1 MKPKSM
7 KEKLRGT
14 MMNIL
19 RIKMIDAGN
28 LLKELDDALDK
39 VVAKKEPESF
49 LRPSTLKIE
58 EYQKSIRQIQAQF
71 IDAPQFNETSAYPQF
86 LSCGLL
92 QVRGKNGANME
103 FLLPK
108 VYPFPPKSL
117 YIEHEKDGQF
127 LREMLMRLLSSV
139 PLVQLEVILIDAL
152 SLGGIFNLARRLL
165 NKDNDFIYQQR
176 ILTESKE
183 IEEALKHLY
192 EYLKVN
198 LQEKLAGF
206 RDFVHYNENEKD
218 PLPLKALFLSGVD
231 ALSQNALY
239 YLEKIM
245 RFGSKNGVLSF
256 VNLESEK
263 NNQSAED
270 LKRYAEFFK
279 DRTSFECLK
288 YLSVEV
294 INDQGIK
301 SQHMKDFADKIKAYY
316 KQKKEVKR
324 ELKDL
329 QRDKEFWTKSSQHEV
344 VVPVGWDINHKEVCF
359 EIGEVQNHTL
369 ICGRSGSGK
378 SNFLHVLIQNLAFYY
393 DPDEVQ
399 LFLLDYK
406 EGVEFN
412 AYTDPNILEHARLVS
427 VASSVGFGVSFLS
440 WLCDEIKKRSELFKQ
455 FNVKDLSDYRKH
467 EKMPRLIVVID
478 EFQVLFSDNSTKG
491 KEGVERSLNTL
502 LKKGRSYGVHLVL
515 ATQTMRGG
523 EIDSSIKAQ
532 IANRIA
538 LPMDADDSTK
548 ILDDDVACELVR
560 PEGIFNNNGGH
571 KKYHTKMSIPKAPDD
586 FKSFLTKI
594 HAEFNQRNLA
604 PIDRKIYNGETPL
617 KMPNTLKA
625 NEMRLYLGKKVD
637 YEQKDLIVEFEN
649 NELHLLVVSQDLNA
663 RIALMKLLFQNI
675 KSANKELVFYN
686 KEKRLIRSFDVQKE
700 YGITPIENAL
710 NALDATTNRPNSAL
724 VIDNLN
730 EAKELH
736 DKVGAEKLRS
746 FLEKATDN
754 EQYCVIF
761 AHDYKQIKTNYH
773 LDKLKELL
781 NHHFK
786 QCLAF
791 RCNGENLNALQSGL
805 PSPSEHNALFIE
817 LSKDSRTEFRPFSLQ
832 D

>member
-1 MKPKSM
+1 
-7 KEKLRGT
+7 
-14 MMNIL
+14 
-19 RIKMIDAGN
+19 MIDVNG

-39 VVAKKEPESF
+39 VVPKKEPESF
-49 LRPSTLKIE
+49 LKPTISLIE
-58 EYQKSIRQIQAQF
+58 DYQKSVRQIQVQF
-71 IDAPQFNETSAYPQF
+71 TDAPQFNEIGAYPQF

-92 QVRGKNGANME
+92 EIKGKNGTNME
-103 FLLPK
+103 FCLPK

-127 LREMLMRLLSSV
+127 LREMLMRLLSSA
-139 PLVQLEVILIDAL
+139 PLVQLEVILVDAL

-165 NKDNDFIYQQR
+165 DKNNDFIYQQR

-198 LQEKLAGF
+198 LQEKLAGYK
-206 RDFVHYNENEKD
+206 DFAHYNEEATD
-218 PLPLKALFLSGVD
+218 RLPLKALFLSGVD
-231 ALSQNALY
+231 ALSKDALY

-263 NNQSAED
+263 NNKSAED

-279 DRTSFECLK
+279 DTTSFEHFK
-288 YLSVEV
+288 YLNVEV

-301 SQHMKDFADKIKAYY
+301 SQHMQDFADKIKAYY
-316 KQKKEVKR
+316 EKKKAVKR

-329 QRDKEFWTKSSQHEV
+329 QKDEKFWTESSQFKV
-344 VVPVGWDINHKEVCF
+344 SVPVGWDINHKEMCF
-359 EIGEVQNHTL
+359 EIGGAQNHTL
-369 ICGRSGSGK
+369 ICDHSGSGK

-393 DPDEVQ
+393 APNEVQ

-412 AYTDPNILEHARLVS
+412 AYTEPTILEHARLVS
-427 VASSVGFGVSFLS
+427 VASSVGYGMSFLS
-440 WLCDEIKKRSELFKQ
+440 WLCGEMEKRSNLFKQ

-478 EFQVLFSDNSTKG
+478 EFQVLFSDSTT
-491 KEGVERSLNTL
+491 KEKDRVEAYLTTI
-502 LKKGRSYGVHLVL
+502 LKKGRSYGVHLIL

-538 LPMDADDSTK
+538 LPMDAEDSSSVLGDDA
-548 ILDDDVACELVR
+548 ACEIQK

-571 KKYHTKMSIPKAPDD
+571 RKYHTKMSIPKAPDD
-586 FKSFLTKI
+586 FKPFLTKI

-625 NEMRLYLGKKVD
+625 NEMRLHLGKTVD
-637 YEQKDLIVEFEN
+637 YEQKDLIVEFES
-649 NELHLLVVSQDLNA
+649 NESHLLVVSQDLNA
-663 RIALMKLLFQNI
+663 RIALMKLFAQNF
-675 KSANKELVFYN
+675 KTANKELLFYN
-686 KEKRLIRSFDVQKE
+686 AEKRLVRELDELKNTTSRPCK
-700 YGITPIENAL
+700 AL
-710 NALDATTNRPNSAL
+710 
-724 VIDNLN
+724 
-730 EAKELH
+730 
-736 DKVGAEKLRS
+736 
-746 FLEKATDN
+746 
-754 EQYCVIF
+754 
-761 AHDYKQIKTNYH
+761 
-773 LDKLKELL
+773 
-781 NHHFK
+781 
-786 QCLAF
+786 
-791 RCNGENLNALQSGL
+791 
-805 PSPSEHNALFIE
+805 
-817 LSKDSRTEFRPFSLQ
+817 
-832 D
+832 

>member
-1 MKPKSM
+1 
-7 KEKLRGT
+7 
-14 MMNIL
+14 
-19 RIKMIDAGN
+19 MIDVNG

-49 LRPSTLKIE
+49 LKPIVSPIE
-58 EYQKSIRQIQAQF
+58 DYQKSVRQIQAQF
-71 IDAPQFNETSAYPQF
+71 TDAPKFNEEGAYPQF

-92 QVRGKNGANME
+92 HVRGKNGANME

-127 LREMLMRLLSSV
+127 LREMLMHLLSSV
-139 PLVQLEVILIDAL
+139 PLVQLEIVLVDAL

-165 NKDNDFIYQQR
+165 DKDNDFIYQKR

-206 RDFVHYNENEKD
+206 RDFAHYNENATD
-218 PLPLKALFLSGVD
+218 RLPLKALFLSGVD

-279 DRTSFECLK
+279 DTTSFECLK
-288 YLSVEV
+288 YLSVEI

-301 SQHMKDFADKIKAYY
+301 SQHMQDFADKIKAYY

-344 VVPVGWDINHKEVCF
+344 SVPVGWDINHKEVCF
-359 EIGEVQNHTL
+359 EIGNAQNHTL
-369 ICGRSGSGK
+369 ICDHSGSGK

-393 DPDEVQ
+393 NPDEVQ

-412 AYTDPNILEHARLVS
+412 AYTDPILEHARLVS
-427 VASSVGFGVSFLS
+427 VASSVSYGITFLK
-440 WLCDEIKKRSELFKQ
+440 WLCDEMQKRAELFKQ

-467 EKMPRLIVVID
+467 EKMPRLIVVVD

-491 KEGVERSLNTL
+491 KGSVERSLNTL

-523 EIDSSIKAQ
+523 EIDSSFKAQ

-571 KKYHTKMSIPKAPDD
+571 QKYHTKMSIPKAPDD

-604 PIDRKIYNGETPL
+604 PIDRKIYNGEKPL
-617 KMPNTLKA
+617 EMPNTLKA
-625 NEMRLYLGKKVD
+625 NEMRLHLGKKVD
-637 YEQKDLIVEFEN
+637 YEQKDLIVEFESN
-649 NELHLLVVSQDLNA
+649 
-663 RIALMKLLFQNI
+663 
-675 KSANKELVFYN
+675 
-686 KEKRLIRSFDVQKE
+686 
-700 YGITPIENAL
+700 
-710 NALDATTNRPNSAL
+710 
-724 VIDNLN
+724 
-730 EAKELH
+730 
-736 DKVGAEKLRS
+736 
-746 FLEKATDN
+746 
-754 EQYCVIF
+754 
-761 AHDYKQIKTNYH
+761 
-773 LDKLKELL
+773 
-781 NHHFK
+781 
-786 QCLAF
+786 
-791 RCNGENLNALQSGL
+791 
-805 PSPSEHNALFIE
+805 
-817 LSKDSRTEFRPFSLQ
+817 
-832 D
+832 

>member
-1 MKPKSM
+1 
-7 KEKLRGT
+7 
-14 MMNIL
+14 
-19 RIKMIDAGN
+19 MIDAGN

-49 LRPSTLKIE
+49 LKPIVSQIE
-58 EYQKSIRQIQAQF
+58 EYQKSIRQIQVQF
-71 IDAPQFNETSAYPQF
+71 TDALKFNEEGAYPQF

-92 QVRGKNGANME
+92 EIKGKNGANME

-127 LREMLMRLLSSV
+127 LREMLMRLLSST

-165 NKDNDFIYQQR
+165 DKNNDFIYQKR

-206 RDFVHYNENEKD
+206 RDFAHYNEEKED
-218 PLPLKALFLSGVD
+218 RLPLKALFLSGVD

-263 NNQSAED
+263 NNQSVED
-270 LKRYAEFFK
+270 LKRYAEFFR
-279 DRTSFECLK
+279 DTTSFERLK
-288 YLSVEV
+288 YLNVEV

-301 SQHMKDFADKIKAYY
+301 SQHMQDFADKIKAYY
-316 KQKKEVKR
+316 EKKKVVKR

-329 QRDKEFWTKSSQHEV
+329 QKDEKFWIESSQYEV
-344 VVPVGWDINHKEVCF
+344 SVPVGWDINHKEVCF
-359 EIGEVQNHTL
+359 EIGNAQNHTL
-369 ICGRSGSGK
+369 ICDHSGSGK

-393 DPDEVQ
+393 APNEVQ

-412 AYTDPNILEHARLVS
+412 AYTNPSPLEHARLVS
-427 VASSVGFGVSFLS
+427 VASSVSYGITFLK
-440 WLCDEIKKRSELFKQ
+440 WLCDEMQKRADRFKQ

-478 EFQVLFSDNSTKG
+478 EFQVLFSDNSTKAV
-491 KEGVERSLNTL
+491 EGHLNTL
-502 LKKGRSYGVHLVL
+502 LKKGRSYGVYLVL

-523 EIDSSIKAQ
+523 EIDSSFKAQ

-538 LPMDADDSTK
+538 LPMDAEDSTK
-548 ILDDDVACELVR
+548 ILDDDAACELVR
-560 PEGIFNNNGGH
+560 PEGIFNNNGGNR
-571 KKYHTKMSIPKAPDD
+571 KYHTKMSIPKAPDD

-604 PIDRKIYNGETPL
+604 PIDRKIYNGETAL

-625 NEMRLYLGKKVD
+625 DEMRLHLGKTVD

-649 NELHLLVVSQDLNA
+649 NESHLLVVSQDLNA

-675 KSANKELVFYN
+675 KSANKELVFCN
-686 KEKRLIRSFDVQKE
+686 KEKRLIRSFDAQKE
-700 YGITPIENAL
+700 YGITPVENIL
-710 NALDATTNRPNSAL
+710 SVLDTAMNPNSAL

-746 FLEKATDN
+746 FLEKAIDN

-761 AHDYKQIKTNYH
+761 VHDYRQIKTNYH

-791 RCNGENLNALQSGL
+791 RCNEENLNALQSGL
-805 PSPSEHNALFIE
+805 PSPSELNTLLIE
-817 LSKDSRTEFRPFSLQ
+817 LSKDSVTEFRPFSL
-832 D
+832 

>member
-1 MKPKSM
+1 
-7 KEKLRGT
+7 
-14 MMNIL
+14 
-19 RIKMIDAGN
+19 MIDVNG

-49 LRPSTLKIE
+49 LKPIVSPIE
-58 EYQKSIRQIQAQF
+58 KYQKSVRQIQAQF
-71 IDAPQFNETSAYPQF
+71 TDAPQFNETTTYPQF

-92 QVRGKNGANME
+92 HVKGKNGANME

-127 LREMLMRLLSSV
+127 LREMLMHLLSSA

-165 NKDNDFIYQQR
+165 DKDNDFIYQQR

-198 LQEKLAGF
+198 LQEKLAGY
-206 RDFVHYNENEKD
+206 RDFAHYNENATD

-270 LKRYAEFFK
+270 LKKHAEFFR
-279 DRTSFECLK
+279 DTTSFERLK
-288 YLSVEV
+288 YLNVEV

-316 KQKKEVKR
+316 EKKKAVKR

-329 QRDKEFWTKSSQHEV
+329 QRDKEFWTESSQFKV
-344 VVPVGWDINHKEVCF
+344 SVPVGWDINHKEVCF
-359 EIGEVQNHTL
+359 EIGGAQNHTL
-369 ICGRSGSGK
+369 ICDHSGSGK

-393 DPDEVQ
+393 APDEVQ

-412 AYTDPNILEHARLVS
+412 AYTDPILEHARLVS
-427 VASSVGFGVSFLS
+427 VASSVSYGITFLK
-440 WLCDEIKKRSELFKQ
+440 WLCDEMQKRAELFKQ
-455 FNVKDLSDYRKH
+455 FKVKDLSDYRKH

-478 EFQVLFSDNSTKG
+478 EFQVLFSDNSSKG
-491 KEGVERSLNTL
+491 KESVERSLNTL

-515 ATQTMRGG
+515 ATQTMHGTDINR
-523 EIDSSIKAQ
+523 SLMAQ

-538 LPMDADDSTK
+538 LPMDAEDSNS
-548 ILDDDVACELVR
+548 ILDNDVACEIQK

-571 KKYHTKMSIPKAPDD
+571 QKYHTKMSIPKAPDD
-586 FKSFLTKI
+586 FKSFIKKI
-594 HAEFNQRNLA
+594 HRDFNQRNLA
-604 PIDRKIYNGETPL
+604 PVEHKIYNGEKPL
-617 KMPNTLKA
+617 EMPNTLKA
-625 NEMRLYLGKKVD
+625 NEMRLHLGKEAD
-637 YEQKDLIVEFEN
+637 YEQKDLIVEFES
-649 NELHLLVVSQDLNA
+649 NESHLLVVSQDLNA

-675 KSANKELVFYN
+675 KSANKELVFCN

-700 YGITPIENAL
+700 YGITPVENIL
-710 NALDATTNRPNSAL
+710 SVLDTAMNPNSVL
-724 VIDNLN
+724 IIDNLN

-736 DKVGAEKLRS
+736 DKVGAEKLKS

-761 AHDYKQIKTNYH
+761 VHDYKQIKTNYH
-773 LDKLKELL
+773 FDKLRELL
-781 NHHFK
+781 NNHFK

-791 RCNGENLNALQSGL
+791 KCNGENLNALKNNL
-805 PSPSEHNALFIE
+805 PPPSALNNLNALLIE

>member
-1 MKPKSM
+1 
-7 KEKLRGT
+7 
-14 MMNIL
+14 
-19 RIKMIDAGN
+19 MIEVN
-28 LLKELDDALDK
+28 TLLQNLDDALDK
-39 VVAKKEPESF
+39 VVHQKEPESF
-49 LRPSTLKIE
+49 LKPIVSEIE
-58 EYQKSIRQIQAQF
+58 EYQKSVRQIQAQF
-71 IDAPQFNETSAYPQF
+71 TDAPEFNETTTYPKF

-92 QVRGKNGANME
+92 QVRGKNGTNME

-127 LREMLMRLLSSV
+127 LREMLMRLLSSA
-139 PLVQLEVILIDAL
+139 PLVQLEVILVDAL

-206 RDFVHYNENEKD
+206 RDFAHYNENEKD

-263 NNQSAED
+263 NNKSAED

-301 SQHMKDFADKIKAYY
+301 SQHMQDFADKIKAYY
-316 KQKKEVKR
+316 EKKKAVKR

-329 QRDKEFWTKSSQHEV
+329 QKDEKFWTESSQYEV
-344 VVPVGWDINHKEVCF
+344 SVPVGWDINHKEVCF
-359 EIGEVQNHTL
+359 EIGSAQNHTL
-369 ICGRSGSGK
+369 ICDHSGSGK

-393 DPDEVQ
+393 APDEVQ

-412 AYTDPNILEHARLVS
+412 AYTDPILEHARLVS
-427 VASSVGFGVSFLS
+427 VASSVGFGMSFLS

-455 FNVKDLSDYRKH
+455 FKVKDLSDYRKH

-478 EFQVLFSDNSTKG
+478 EFQVLFSDKSTKAV
-491 KEGVERSLNTL
+491 EGHLNTL

-538 LPMDADDSTK
+538 LPMDADDSAK
-548 ILDDDVACELVR
+548 ILDDDAACELVR

-571 KKYHTKMSIPKAPDD
+571 QKYHTKMSIPKAPDD

-594 HAEFNQRNLA
+594 HAEFNQRNLT
-604 PIDRKIYNGETPL
+604 PIEHKIYNGETPL
-617 KMPNTLKA
+617 EMPNTLKA
-625 NEMRLYLGKKVD
+625 NEMRLHLGKTVD

-649 NELHLLVVSQDLNA
+649 NESHLLVVSQDLNA

-675 KSANKELVFYN
+675 KSANKELVFCN
-686 KEKRLIRSFDVQKE
+686 KEKRLIRSFDEPKE
-700 YGITPIENAL
+700 YGITPVENIL
-710 NALDATTNRPNSAL
+710 SVLDTAMNPNSVL

-736 DKVGAEKLRS
+736 DKVGAEKLKS
-746 FLEKATDN
+746 FLEKAIDN

-761 AHDYKQIKTNYH
+761 AHDFRQIKTNYH
-773 LDKLKELL
+773 FDKLKELL

-791 RCNGENLNALQSGL
+791 KCNGENLNALQSGL
-805 PSPSEHNALFIE
+805 PLPSELNALFIE
-817 LSKDSRTEFRPFSLQ
+817 LSKDSVTEFRPFSL
-832 D
+832 

>member
-1 MKPKSM
+1 
-7 KEKLRGT
+7 
-14 MMNIL
+14 
-19 RIKMIDAGN
+19 MIDAGN
-28 LLKELDDALDK
+28 LLKELDNALDK

-49 LRPSTLKIE
+49 LKPIVSRIE
-58 EYQKSIRQIQAQF
+58 DYQKSIRQIQAQF
-71 IDAPQFNETSAYPQF
+71 TDAPKFNEEGTYPQF

-92 QVRGKNGANME
+92 EIKGKNGANME

-127 LREMLMRLLSSV
+127 LREMLMRLLSSA
-139 PLVQLEVILIDAL
+139 PLVQLEVILVDAL

-165 NKDNDFIYQQR
+165 NKNNDFIYQQR
-176 ILTESKE
+176 ILTESEE
-183 IEEALKHLY
+183 IKEALKYLY

-198 LQEKLAGF
+198 LQTKLAGF
-206 RDFVHYNENEKD
+206 KDFAHYHDDRKNQD
-218 PLPLKALFLSGVD
+218 PLPLKVLFLSGVD

-270 LKRYAEFFK
+270 LKKHAEFFR
-279 DRTSFECLK
+279 DTTSFERFK
-288 YLSVEV
+288 YLNVEV

-301 SQHMKDFADKIKAYY
+301 SQHMQDFADKIKAYY

-329 QRDKEFWTKSSQHEV
+329 QKDEKFWTESSQYEV
-344 VVPVGWDINHKEVCF
+344 SVPVGWDINHTEVCF
-359 EIGEVQNHTL
+359 KIGKEQNHTL
-369 ICGRSGSGK
+369 ICDHSGSGK

-393 DPDEVQ
+393 APNEVQ

-427 VASSVGFGVSFLS
+427 VASSVGYGMSFLS
-440 WLCDEIKKRSELFKQ
+440 WLCKEMQKRGELFKQ
-455 FNVKDLSDYRKH
+455 FKVKDLSDYRKH
-467 EKMPRLIVVID
+467 EKMARLIVVVD
-478 EFQVLFSDNSTKG
+478 EFQVLFSDKSKG
-491 KEGVERSLNTL
+491 SVERSLNTL

-515 ATQTMRGG
+515 ATQTMRGTD
-523 EIDSSIKAQ
+523 INPSFKAQ

-538 LPMDADDSTK
+538 LPMDAEDSAK
-548 ILDDDVACELVR
+548 ILDDDAACEIQK

-571 KKYHTKMSIPKAPDD
+571 QKYHTKMTIPKAPDD
-586 FKSFLTKI
+586 FKPFIKKI
-594 HAEFNQRNLA
+594 HRDFNQRNLA
-604 PIDRKIYNGETPL
+604 PIEHKIYNGETPL
-617 KMPNTLKA
+617 EMPNTLKA
-625 NEMRLYLGKKVD
+625 NEMRLHLGKEAD
-637 YEQKDLIVEFEN
+637 YEQKDLIVGFES
-649 NELHLLVVSQDLNA
+649 NESHLLVVSQDLSA

-675 KSANKELVFYN
+675 KSANKELVFCN

-700 YGITPIENAL
+700 YGITPVENIL
-710 NALDATTNRPNSAL
+710 SVLDTAMNPNSAL

-730 EAKELH
+730 EAKEWH
-736 DKVGAEKLRS
+736 DKVGAEKLKS

-754 EQYCVIF
+754 EQYCIIF
-761 AHDYKQIKTNYH
+761 AHDYRQIKTNYR
-773 LDKLKELL
+773 LDKLRELL
-781 NHHFK
+781 SNHFK
-786 QCLAF
+786 QCLTF
-791 RCNGENLNALQSGL
+791 RCNGENLNALKSDL
-805 PSPSEHNALFIE
+805 PSPSELNALLIE
-817 LSKDSRTEFRPFSLQ
+817 LSKDSVTEFRPFNLQ

>member
-1 MKPKSM
+1 
-7 KEKLRGT
+7 
-14 MMNIL
+14 
-19 RIKMIDAGN
+19 MIDASN

-71 IDAPQFNETSAYPQF
+71 TDAPQFNETTTYPKF

-92 QVRGKNGANME
+92 QVKGKNGTNME

-127 LREMLMRLLSSV
+127 LREMLMRLLSSA
-139 PLVQLEVILIDAL
+139 PLVQLEIVLVDAL

-198 LQEKLAGF
+198 LQEKLAGYK
-206 RDFVHYNENEKD
+206 DFAHYNETAKD

-231 ALSQNALY
+231 ALSKDALY

-263 NNQSAED
+263 NNKSAEY
-270 LKRYAEFFK
+270 LKKHAEFFM
-279 DRTSFECLK
+279 DTTSFERFK
-288 YLSVEV
+288 YLNVKV

-316 KQKKEVKR
+316 EKKKVVKS

-329 QRDKEFWTKSSQHEV
+329 QKDEKFWTESSQHEV
-344 VVPVGWDINHKEVCF
+344 SVPVGWDINHKEVCF
-359 EIGEVQNHTL
+359 KIGKEQNHTL
-369 ICGRSGSGK
+369 ICDHSGSGK

-406 EGVEFN
+406 ERVEFN
-412 AYTDPNILEHARLVS
+412 AYTDPILEHARLVS
-427 VASSVGFGVSFLS
+427 VASSVSYGITFLK
-440 WLCDEIKKRSELFKQ
+440 WLCDGIQKRAELFKQ

-478 EFQVLFSDNSTKG
+478 EFQVLFSDNKSTKAV
-491 KEGVERSLNTL
+491 EGHLNTL

-523 EIDSSIKAQ
+523 EIDSSFKAQ

-538 LPMDADDSTK
+538 LPMDADDSAK
-548 ILDDDVACELVR
+548 ILDDDAACELVR
-560 PEGIFNNNGGH
+560 PEGIFNNNGGNR
-571 KKYHTKMSIPKAPDD
+571 KYHTKMSIPKAPDD
-586 FKSFLTKI
+586 FTAFIKKI
-594 HAEFNQRNLA
+594 HEEFNQRNLT
-604 PIDRKIYNGETPL
+604 PIDRKIYNGETAL

-625 NEMRLYLGKKVD
+625 NEMRLHLGKKVD

-649 NELHLLVVSQDLNA
+649 NESHLLVVSQDLNA

-675 KSANKELVFYN
+675 KSANKELVFCN

-700 YGITPIENAL
+700 YGITPVENIL
-710 NALDATTNRPNSAL
+710 SVLDTAISPNSVL
-724 VIDNLN
+724 MVDNLN

-736 DKVGAEKLRS
+736 DKIGVEKLKS

-754 EQYCVIF
+754 EQYCIVF
-761 AHDYKQIKTNYH
+761 AHDYKQIKANYH

-781 NHHFK
+781 NNHFK

-791 RCNGENLNALQSGL
+791 RCNEENLNALQSGL
-805 PSPSEHNALFIE
+805 PSPSKLNALFRE
-817 LSKDSRTEFRPFSLQ
+817 LSKDSRTEFRPFSL
-832 D
+832 

>member
-1 MKPKSM
+1 
-7 KEKLRGT
+7 
-14 MMNIL
+14 
-19 RIKMIDAGN
+19 MIDAGN

-49 LRPSTLKIE
+49 LKPIVSRIE
-58 EYQKSIRQIQAQF
+58 DYQKSIRQIQAQF
-71 IDAPQFNETSAYPQF
+71 TDAPQFNETTTYPKF

-92 QVRGKNGANME
+92 EIKGKNGANME

-139 PLVQLEVILIDAL
+139 PLVQLEVILVDAL

-176 ILTESKE
+176 ILTERKE

-206 RDFVHYNENEKD
+206 RDFAHYNEIKEYK
-218 PLPLKALFLSGVD
+218 LPLKALFLSGVD
-231 ALSQNALY
+231 ALRSDALY

-263 NNQSAED
+263 NKSAED

-279 DRTSFECLK
+279 DRTSFERLK
-288 YLSVEV
+288 YLNVEV
-294 INDQGIK
+294 INDHGIQ
-301 SQHMKDFADKIKAYY
+301 SQHMQDFATKIKAYY
-316 KQKKEVKR
+316 EQKKQVKR

-329 QRDKEFWTKSSQHEV
+329 QKEQEFWTKSSQSKV
-344 VVPVGWDINHKEVCF
+344 SVPVGWDINHKEVCF
-359 EIGEVQNHTL
+359 EIGEAQNHTL
-369 ICGRSGSGK
+369 ICNHSGSGK

-393 DPDEVQ
+393 APNEIQ

-412 AYTDPNILEHARLVS
+412 AYTNPTILEHARLVS

-440 WLCDEIKKRSELFKQ
+440 WLCKEIQKRADRFKQ
-455 FNVKDLSDYRKH
+455 FKVKDLSDYRKH

-491 KEGVERSLNTL
+491 KESVERSLNTL
-502 LKKGRSYGVHLVL
+502 LKKGRSYGVHLIL
-515 ATQTMRGG
+515 ATQTMRGA
-523 EIDSSIKAQ
+523 EIDSSFKAQ

-538 LPMDADDSTK
+538 LPMDAEDSTK
-548 ILDDDVACELVR
+548 ILDDDAACEIQK
-560 PEGIFNNNGGH
+560 PEGIFNNNGGNR
-571 KKYHTKMSIPKAPDD
+571 KYHTKMSIPKAPDD

-594 HAEFNQRNLA
+594 HAEFNQRNLV
-604 PIDRKIYNGETPL
+604 PIDRKIYNGETAL
-617 KMPNTLKA
+617 KIPHTLKA
-625 NEMRLYLGKKVD
+625 NEMRLHLGKKVD
-637 YEQKDLIVEFEN
+637 YEQKDLIVEFES
-649 NELHLLVVSQDLNA
+649 NESHLLVVSQNLQD

-675 KSANKELVFYN
+675 KSANKELVFCN
-686 KEKRLIRSFDVQKE
+686 KEKRLIRSFDAPKE
-700 YGITPIENAL
+700 YGITPVENIL
-710 NALDATTNRPNSAL
+710 SVLDTAMNPNSAL

-730 EAKELH
+730 EAKEWH
-736 DKVGAEKLRS
+736 DKVGAEKLKS

-761 AHDYKQIKTNYH
+761 VHDYKQIKTNYH
-773 LDKLKELL
+773 FDKLKELL

>member
-1 MKPKSM
+1 
-7 KEKLRGT
+7 
-14 MMNIL
+14 
-19 RIKMIDAGN
+19 MIDAGN
-28 LLKELDDALDK
+28 LLKELDDVLDK

-49 LRPSTLKIE
+49 LKPIVSQIE
-58 EYQKSIRQIQAQF
+58 DYQKSIRQIQAQF
-71 IDAPQFNETSAYPQF
+71 TDAPKFNETTTYPQF

-92 QVRGKNGANME
+92 HVRGKNGANME

-127 LREMLMRLLSSV
+127 LREMLMHLLSSA

-152 SLGGIFNLARRLL
+152 SLGGIFNLVRRLL
-165 NKDNDFIYQQR
+165 DEDNDFIYQQR

-198 LQEKLAGF
+198 LQEKLAGYK
-206 RDFVHYNENEKD
+206 DFAHYNENEKD

-263 NNQSAED
+263 NNQSVED

-279 DRTSFECLK
+279 DRTSFERLK
-288 YLSVEV
+288 YLNVEI

-329 QRDKEFWTKSSQHEV
+329 QRDKEFWTESSQFKV
-344 VVPVGWDINHKEVCF
+344 SVPVGWDINHKEVCF
-359 EIGEVQNHTL
+359 EIGNEQNHTL
-369 ICGRSGSGK
+369 ICDHSGSGK

-393 DPDEVQ
+393 APNEVQ

-412 AYTDPNILEHARLVS
+412 AYTDPILEHARLVS
-427 VASSVGFGVSFLS
+427 VASSISYGITFLK
-440 WLCDEIKKRSELFKQ
+440 WLCDGIQKRADRFKQ
-455 FNVKDLSDYRKH
+455 FKVKDLSDYRKH
-467 EKMPRLIVVID
+467 EKMPRLIVVVD

-491 KEGVERSLNTL
+491 KESVEQSLNTL
-502 LKKGRSYGVHLVL
+502 LKKGRSYGVHLIL
-515 ATQTMRGG
+515 ATQTMHDTD
-523 EIDSSIKAQ
+523 INPSFKAQ

-538 LPMDADDSTK
+538 LPMDAEDSSSVLGDDA
-548 ILDDDVACELVR
+548 ACELVR

-571 KKYHTKMSIPKAPDD
+571 QKYHTKMSIPKAPDD

-594 HAEFNQRNLA
+594 HAEFNQRNLV
-604 PIDRKIYNGETPL
+604 PIERKIYNGETPL
-617 KMPNTLKA
+617 KMPHTLKA
-625 NEMRLYLGKKVD
+625 NEMRLHLGKKVD
-637 YEQKDLIVEFEN
+637 YEQKDLIVEFES
-649 NELHLLVVSQDLNA
+649 NESHLLVVSQNLQD

-675 KSANKELVFYN
+675 KSANKELVFCN
-686 KEKRLIRSFDVQKE
+686 KEKRLIRSFDAQKE
-700 YGITPIENAL
+700 YGITPVENIL
-710 NALDATTNRPNSAL
+710 SVLDTAMNPNSVL
-724 VIDNLN
+724 MVDNLN

-736 DKVGAEKLRS
+736 DKIGVEKLRS

-754 EQYCVIF
+754 EQYCIIF
-761 AHDYKQIKTNYH
+761 AHDYKQIKNNYH
-773 LDKLKELL
+773 FDKLRELL
-781 NHHFK
+781 NNHFK
-786 QCLAF
+786 QRLAF
-791 RCNGENLNALQSGL
+791 KCNGENLNALQSGL
-805 PSPSEHNALFIE
+805 PLPSELNALFVE
-817 LSKDSRTEFRPFSLQ
+817 LSKDSHTEFRPLSL
-832 D
+832 

>member
-1 MKPKSM
+1 
-7 KEKLRGT
+7 
-14 MMNIL
+14 
-19 RIKMIDAGN
+19 MIDAGN

-49 LRPSTLKIE
+49 FKPIVSRIE

-71 IDAPQFNETSAYPQF
+71 TDAPKFNEEGAYPKF

-92 QVRGKNGANME
+92 HVKGKNGANME

-127 LREMLMRLLSSV
+127 LREMLMHLLSSA
-139 PLVQLEVILIDAL
+139 PLVQLEVVLVDAL

-165 NKDNDFIYQQR
+165 HKDNDFIYQKR

-198 LQEKLAGF
+198 LQEKLAGYK
-206 RDFVHYNENEKD
+206 DFAHYNEEKED
-218 PLPLKALFLSGVD
+218 RLPLKALFLSGVD
-231 ALSQNALY
+231 ALSQNAFY

-270 LKRYAEFFK
+270 LKKHAEFFK

-316 KQKKEVKR
+316 EKKKVVKS
-324 ELKDL
+324 ELKAL
-329 QRDKEFWTKSSQHEV
+329 QKDEKFWTKSSQYEV
-344 VVPVGWDINHKEVCF
+344 SVPVGWDINHKEVCF
-359 EIGEVQNHTL
+359 EIGNAQNHTL
-369 ICGRSGSGK
+369 ICDHSGSGK

-427 VASSVGFGVSFLS
+427 VASSVGFGMSFLS
-440 WLCDEIKKRSELFKQ
+440 WLCDEMKIRSELFKQ
-455 FNVKDLSDYRKH
+455 FKVKDLSDYRKH
-467 EKMPRLIVVID
+467 EKTPRLIVVID

-523 EIDSSIKAQ
+523 EIDSSFKAQ

-538 LPMDADDSTK
+538 LPMDAEDSTK

-571 KKYHTKMSIPKAPDD
+571 QKYHTKMSIPKVPDD

-604 PIDRKIYNGETPL
+604 SIDRKIYNGETPL
-617 KMPNTLKA
+617 KMPNILKA
-625 NEMRLYLGKKVD
+625 NEMRLHLGKKVD
-637 YEQKDLIVEFEN
+637 YEQKDLIVEFES
-649 NELHLLVVSQDLNA
+649 NESHLLVVSQDLNA
-663 RIALMKLLFQNI
+663 RIALMKLFAQNF
-675 KSANKELVFYN
+675 KTANKELLFYN
-686 KEKRLIRSFDVQKE
+686 AEKRLVRELDELKKHH
-700 YGITPIENAL
+700 ITPMQGPL
-710 NALDATTNRPNSAL
+710 GSVLDTAMNPNSAL

-736 DKVGAEKLRS
+736 DKIGVEKLRS

-754 EQYCVIF
+754 EQYCIIF
-761 AHDYKQIKTNYH
+761 AHDFRQIKTNYH
-773 LDKLKELL
+773 FDKLKDLL

-791 RCNGENLNALQSGL
+791 RCNEENLNALQSGL

-817 LSKDSRTEFRPFSLQ
+817 LSKDSHTEFRSFSLQ
-832 D
+832 G

>member
-1 MKPKSM
+1 
-7 KEKLRGT
+7 
-14 MMNIL
+14 
-19 RIKMIDAGN
+19 MIDAGN

-49 LRPSTLKIE
+49 LKPIVSQIE
-58 EYQKSIRQIQAQF
+58 DYQKSIRQIQAQF
-71 IDAPQFNETSAYPQF
+71 TDAPKFNETTTYPKF

-206 RDFVHYNENEKD
+206 RDFAHYNENEKD
-218 PLPLKALFLSGVD
+218 PLLLKALFLSGVD

-270 LKRYAEFFK
+270 LKRYAEFFR
-279 DRTSFECLK
+279 DTTSFERLK
-288 YLSVEV
+288 YLNVEV

-301 SQHMKDFADKIKAYY
+301 SQHMKDFSDKIKAYY

-329 QRDKEFWTKSSQHEV
+329 QKDEKFWTKSSQHEV
-344 VVPVGWDINHKEVCF
+344 SVPVGWDINHKEVCF
-359 EIGEVQNHTL
+359 EIGNEQNHTL
-369 ICGRSGSGK
+369 ICDHSGSGK

-393 DPDEVQ
+393 APDEVQ

-412 AYTDPNILEHARLVS
+412 AYTNPSPLEHERLVS
-427 VASSVGFGVSFLS
+427 VASSVSYGITFLK
-440 WLCDEIKKRSELFKQ
+440 WLCDEMQKRAELFKQ
-455 FNVKDLSDYRKH
+455 FNMKDLNNYRKH
-467 EKMPRLIVVID
+467 DEMPRLIVVID

-491 KEGVERSLNTL
+491 KESVEGHLNTL

-515 ATQTMRGG
+515 ATQTMRGTD
-523 EIDSSIKAQ
+523 INPSFKAQ

-538 LPMDADDSTK
+538 LPMDAEDSSSVLGDDA
-548 ILDDDVACELVR
+548 ACEIQK
-560 PEGIFNNNGGH
+560 PEGIFNNNGGNR
-571 KKYHTKMSIPKAPDD
+571 KYHTKMSIPKAPDD

-625 NEMRLYLGKKVD
+625 NEMRLHLGKKVD

-649 NELHLLVVSQDLNA
+649 NESHLLVVSQDLNA

-675 KSANKELVFYN
+675 KSANKELVFCN
-686 KEKRLIRSFDVQKE
+686 KEKRLIRSFDAQKE
-700 YGITPIENAL
+700 YGITPVENIL
-710 NALDATTNRPNSAL
+710 SVLDTAMNPNSAL

-746 FLEKATDN
+746 FLEKAIDN

-761 AHDYKQIKTNYH
+761 AHDYRQIKTNYH

-791 RCNGENLNALQSGL
+791 KCNKENLNALQSGL
-805 PSPSEHNALFIE
+805 PSPSEFNTLLIE
-817 LSKDSRTEFRPFSLQ
+817 LSKDSVTEFRPFSL
-832 D
+832 

>member
-1 MKPKSM
+1 
-7 KEKLRGT
+7 
-14 MMNIL
+14 
-19 RIKMIDAGN
+19 MIDVNG

-49 LRPSTLKIE
+49 LKPIASQIE
-58 EYQKSIRQIQAQF
+58 NYQKSIRQVQVQF
-71 IDAPQFNETSAYPQF
+71 TDAPQFNEATTYPQF
-86 LSCGLL
+86 LSCDLL

-127 LREMLMRLLSSV
+127 LREMLMRLLSSA
-139 PLVQLEVILIDAL
+139 PLVQLEVILVDAL

-165 NKDNDFIYQQR
+165 DKDNDFIYQKR
-176 ILTESKE
+176 ILTENKE

-206 RDFVHYNENEKD
+206 RDFAHYNEEKED
-218 PLPLKALFLSGVD
+218 RLPLKALFLSGVD

-270 LKRYAEFFK
+270 LKKHAEFFK
-279 DRTSFECLK
+279 DTTSFERFK
-288 YLSVEV
+288 YLNVEV

-301 SQHMKDFADKIKAYY
+301 SQHMQDFADKIKAYY
-316 KQKKEVKR
+316 RQKKEVKR

-329 QRDKEFWTKSSQHEV
+329 QKDKEFWTKSSQYEV

-359 EIGEVQNHTL
+359 EIGNAQNHTL

-427 VASSVGFGVSFLS
+427 VASSVSYGITFLK
-440 WLCDEIKKRSELFKQ
+440 WLCDEMQKRAELFKQ
-455 FNVKDLSDYRKH
+455 FKVKDLSDYRKH

-491 KEGVERSLNTL
+491 KESVERSLNTL
-502 LKKGRSYGVHLVL
+502 LKKGRSYGVHLIL
-515 ATQTMRGG
+515 ATQTMHGTD
-523 EIDSSIKAQ
+523 INPSIMAQ

-538 LPMDADDSTK
+538 LPMDAEDSTK
-548 ILDDDVACELVR
+548 ILDDDAACEIQK

-586 FKSFLTKI
+586 FTAFIKKI
-594 HAEFNQRNLA
+594 HEEFNQRNLT
-604 PIDRKIYNGETPL
+604 PIERKIYDGETPL
-617 KMPNTLKA
+617 KMPNILKA
-625 NEMRLYLGKKVD
+625 NEMRLHLGKEAD
-637 YEQKDLIVEFEN
+637 YEQKDLIVEFES
-649 NELHLLVVSQDLNA
+649 NESHLLVVSQDLST

-675 KSANKELVFYN
+675 KSANKELVFCN
-686 KEKRLIRSFDVQKE
+686 KEKRLIRFFDAPKE
-700 YGITPIENAL
+700 YGITPVENIL
-710 NALDATTNRPNSAL
+710 SVLDTAMNPNNML
-724 VIDNLN
+724 MVDDLN

-736 DKVGAEKLRS
+736 DKVGAEKLKS
-746 FLEKATDN
+746 FLEKAIDN

-761 AHDYKQIKTNYH
+761 AHDYKQIKNNYH
-773 LDKLKELL
+773 LDKLRELL
-781 NHHFK
+781 NNHFK

-791 RCNGENLNALQSGL
+791 KCNGENLNALKSNL
-805 PSPSEHNALFIE
+805 PSSSELNALLIE
-817 LSKDSRTEFRPFSLQ
+817 LSKDSHTEFRPFSL
-832 D
+832 

>member
-1 MKPKSM
+1 
-7 KEKLRGT
+7 
-14 MMNIL
+14 
-19 RIKMIDAGN
+19 MIDAGN

-49 LRPSTLKIE
+49 LKPIVSQIE
-58 EYQKSIRQIQAQF
+58 DYQKSVRQIQAQF
-71 IDAPQFNETSAYPQF
+71 TDAPQFNETTTYPKF

-92 QVRGKNGANME
+92 EIKGKNGANME

-127 LREMLMRLLSSV
+127 LREMLMRLLSSA
-139 PLVQLEVILIDAL
+139 PLVQLEVILVDAL

-165 NKDNDFIYQQR
+165 HKNNDFIYQQR

-206 RDFVHYNENEKD
+206 RDFAHYNENATD

-279 DRTSFECLK
+279 DRTSFERLK

-294 INDQGIK
+294 INDHGIQ
-301 SQHMKDFADKIKAYY
+301 SQRMQDFADKIKAYY
-316 KQKKEVKR
+316 RQKKEVKR

-329 QRDKEFWTKSSQHEV
+329 QKDEKFWTESSQYEV
-344 VVPVGWDINHKEVCF
+344 SVPVGWDINHKEVCF
-359 EIGEVQNHTL
+359 EIGNEQNHTL
-369 ICGRSGSGK
+369 ICDHSGSGK
-378 SNFLHVLIQNLAFYY
+378 PNFLHVLIQNLAFYY
-393 DPDEVQ
+393 APNEVQ

-412 AYTDPNILEHARLVS
+412 AYTDPILEHARLVS
-427 VASSVGFGVSFLS
+427 VASSISYGITFLK
-440 WLCDEIKKRSELFKQ
+440 WLCDEMEKRADRFKQ
-455 FNVKDLSDYRKH
+455 FKVKDLSDYRKH

-478 EFQVLFSDNSTKG
+478 EFQVLFSDNKSTKAV
-491 KEGVERSLNTL
+491 EGHLNTL

-515 ATQTMRGG
+515 ATQTMCGTD
-523 EIDSSIKAQ
+523 INPSFKAQ

-538 LPMDADDSTK
+538 LPMDAEDSSSVLGDDA
-548 ILDDDVACELVR
+548 ACEIQK

-571 KKYHTKMSIPKAPDD
+571 QKYHTKMSIPKAPDD

-604 PIDRKIYNGETPL
+604 PIERKIYNGETAL

-625 NEMRLYLGKKVD
+625 NEMRLHLGKKVD
-637 YEQKDLIVEFEN
+637 YEQKDLIVEFES
-649 NELHLLVVSQDLNA
+649 NESHLLVVSQDLNA

-675 KSANKELVFYN
+675 KSANKELVFCN

-700 YGITPIENAL
+700 YGITPVENIL
-710 NALDATTNRPNSAL
+710 SVLDTAMNPNSAL

-736 DKVGAEKLRS
+736 DKIGVEKLRS

-754 EQYCVIF
+754 EQYCIIF
-761 AHDYKQIKTNYH
+761 AHDFKQIQANY
-773 LDKLKELL
+773 DSVKLKELL
-781 NHHFK
+781 NNHFK
-786 QCLAF
+786 QRLAF
-791 RCNGENLNALQSGL
+791 VCNGENLNTLKSNL
-805 PSPSEHNALFIE
+805 SSPSNFNALFVE
-817 LSKDSRTEFRPFSLQ
+817 LSKDSVTEFRPFSL
-832 D
+832 

>member
-1 MKPKSM
+1 
-7 KEKLRGT
+7 

-39 VVAKKEPESF
+39 LVAKKEPESF
-49 LRPSTLKIE
+49 LKPIVSPIE
-58 EYQKSIRQIQAQF
+58 DYQKSIRQIQAQF
-71 IDAPQFNETSAYPQF
+71 TDAPQFNEEGTYPKF

-92 QVRGKNGANME
+92 EIKGKNGANMD
-103 FLLPK
+103 FCLPK

-127 LREMLMRLLSSV
+127 LREMLMRLLSSA
-139 PLVQLEVILIDAL
+139 PLVQLEVILVDAL

-165 NKDNDFIYQQR
+165 DKNNDFIYQQR

-198 LQEKLAGF
+198 LQEKLAGYKNF
-206 RDFVHYNENEKD
+206 AHYNEEATD
-218 PLPLKALFLSGVD
+218 RLPLKALFLSGVD

-288 YLSVEV
+288 YLNVEV

-301 SQHMKDFADKIKAYY
+301 SQHMRDFADKIKAYY
-316 KQKKEVKR
+316 EKKKAVKR

-329 QRDKEFWTKSSQHEV
+329 QKDEKFWTESSRFKV
-344 VVPVGWDINHKEVCF
+344 SVPVGWDINHKEVCF
-359 EIGEVQNHTL
+359 EIGEAQNHTL
-369 ICGRSGSGK
+369 ICDHSGSGK

-393 DPDEVQ
+393 APNEVQ

-440 WLCDEIKKRSELFKQ
+440 WLCKEMQKRAELFKQ
-455 FNVKDLSDYRKH
+455 FGAKDLSDYRKH

-491 KEGVERSLNTL
+491 KESVERSLNTL

-538 LPMDADDSTK
+538 LPMDADDSAK
-548 ILDDDVACELVR
+548 ILDDDAACELVR

-571 KKYHTKMSIPKAPDD
+571 QKYHTKMSIPKAPDD
-586 FKSFLTKI
+586 FKSSLTKI
-594 HAEFNQRNLA
+594 HTEFNQRNLV

-625 NEMRLYLGKKVD
+625 NEMRLHLGKEVD
-637 YEQKDLIVEFEN
+637 YEQKDLIVEFES
-649 NELHLLVVSQDLNA
+649 NESHLLVVSQDLNA

-675 KSANKELVFYN
+675 KSANKELVFCN
-686 KEKRLIRSFDVQKE
+686 KEKHLIRSFDAQKE
-700 YGITPIENAL
+700 YGITPVENIL
-710 NALDATTNRPNSAL
+710 SVLDTAMNPNSAL

-736 DKVGAEKLRS
+736 DKVGAEKLKS
-746 FLEKATDN
+746 FLEKAIDN
-754 EQYCVIF
+754 EQYCIVF
-761 AHDYKQIKTNYH
+761 AHDYKQIKANYH
-773 LDKLKELL
+773 LDKLRELL
-781 NHHFK
+781 NNHFK

-791 RCNGENLNALQSGL
+791 RCNGENLNALKSGL
-805 PSPSEHNALFIE
+805 PSPSELNALFIE
-817 LSKDSRTEFRPFSLQ
+817 LSKDSHTEFRPFSL
-832 D
+832 

>member
-1 MKPKSM
+1 
-7 KEKLRGT
+7 
-14 MMNIL
+14 
-19 RIKMIDAGN
+19 MIDAGN

-49 LRPSTLKIE
+49 LKPIVSPIE
-58 EYQKSIRQIQAQF
+58 DYQKSIRQIQAQF
-71 IDAPQFNETSAYPQF
+71 TDAPKFNEIGAYPQF

-92 QVRGKNGANME
+92 EIKGKNGANME

-127 LREMLMRLLSSV
+127 LREMLMRLLSST
-139 PLVQLEVILIDAL
+139 PLVQLEVILVDAL

-165 NKDNDFIYQQR
+165 DKDNDFIYQQR

-206 RDFVHYNENEKD
+206 RDFAHYNEEAKD
-218 PLPLKALFLSGVD
+218 RLPLKALFLSGVD

-270 LKRYAEFFK
+270 LKKHAEFFK
-279 DRTSFECLK
+279 DTTSFERLK
-288 YLSVEV
+288 YLNVEV

-324 ELKDL
+324 ELKEL
-329 QRDKEFWTKSSQHEV
+329 QKDEKFWTKSSQHEV

-359 EIGEVQNHTL
+359 EIGNAQNHTL

-393 DPDEVQ
+393 APDEVQ

-412 AYTDPNILEHARLVS
+412 AYTDPILEHARLVS
-427 VASSVGFGVSFLS
+427 VASSVGYGMSFLS
-440 WLCDEIKKRSELFKQ
+440 WLCKEMQKRAELFKQ
-455 FNVKDLSDYRKH
+455 FKVKDLSDYRKH
-467 EKMPRLIVVID
+467 EKMPRLIVVVD
-478 EFQVLFSDNSTKG
+478 EFQVLFSDKSTQVKG
-491 KEGVERSLNTL
+491 SVDQSLNTL
-502 LKKGRSYGVHLVL
+502 LKKGRSYGVHLIL

-538 LPMDADDSTK
+538 LPMDADDSAK
-548 ILDDDVACELVR
+548 ILDDDAACELVR

-571 KKYHTKMSIPKAPDD
+571 QKYHTKMSIPKAPDD

-604 PIDRKIYNGETPL
+604 PIDRKIYNGETAL
-617 KMPNTLKA
+617 KMPNILKA
-625 NEMRLYLGKKVD
+625 NEMRLHLGKKVD

-649 NELHLLVVSQDLNA
+649 NESHLLVVSQDLNA

-675 KSANKELVFYN
+675 KSTNKELAFCN
-686 KEKRLIRSFDVQKE
+686 KEKRLIRSFDSPKE
-700 YGITPIENAL
+700 YGITPVENIL
-710 NALDATTNRPNSAL
+710 SVLDTAMNPNSVL

-736 DKVGAEKLRS
+736 DKVGAEKLKS

-761 AHDYKQIKTNYH
+761 AHDFRQIKTNYH
-773 LDKLKELL
+773 FDKLKEWL

-791 RCNGENLNALQSGL
+791 KCNGENLNALQSGL
-805 PSPSEHNALFIE
+805 PSPSALNNLNALFVE
-817 LSKDSRTEFRPFSLQ
+817 LSKDSHTEFRPFSLQ
-832 D
+832 G

>member
-1 MKPKSM
+1 
-7 KEKLRGT
+7 
-14 MMNIL
+14 
-19 RIKMIDAGN
+19 MIDVGN

-39 VVAKKEPESF
+39 VITQKEPESF

-58 EYQKSIRQIQAQF
+58 EYQKSIRKIQAQF
-71 IDAPQFNETSAYPQF
+71 TDAPQFNETTTYPKF

-206 RDFVHYNENEKD
+206 RDFAHYNENEKD

-288 YLSVEV
+288 YLSIEV

-316 KQKKEVKR
+316 EKKKVVKS
-324 ELKDL
+324 ELKAL
-329 QRDKEFWTKSSQHEV
+329 QKDEKFWTKSSQYEIS
-344 VVPVGWDINHKEVCF
+344 VPVGWDINHKEVCF

-369 ICGRSGSGK
+369 ICDHSGSGK

-393 DPDEVQ
+393 APDEVQ

-412 AYTDPNILEHARLVS
+412 AYTDPVLEHARLVS

-440 WLCDEIKKRSELFKQ
+440 WLCDEIQKRAELFKQ
-455 FNVKDLSDYRKH
+455 FKVKDLSDYRKH

-478 EFQVLFSDNSTKG
+478 EFQVLFSDNKSTKAV
-491 KEGVERSLNTL
+491 EGHLNTL
-502 LKKGRSYGVHLVL
+502 LKKGRSYGVHLAL
-515 ATQTMRGG
+515 ATQTMRGTD
-523 EIDSSIKAQ
+523 INPSFKAQ

-538 LPMDADDSTK
+538 LPMDAEDSSSVLGDDA
-548 ILDDDVACELVR
+548 ACEIQK
-560 PEGIFNNNGGH
+560 PEGIFNNNGGNR
-571 KKYHTKMSIPKAPDD
+571 KYHTKMSIPKAPDD

-625 NEMRLYLGKKVD
+625 NEMRLHLGKKVD

-649 NELHLLVVSQDLNA
+649 NESHLLVVSQDLNA

-675 KSANKELVFYN
+675 KSANKELVFCN
-686 KEKRLIRSFDVQKE
+686 KEKRLIRSFDAQKE
-700 YGITPIENAL
+700 YGITPVENIL
-710 NALDATTNRPNSAL
+710 SVLDTAMNPNSAL

-746 FLEKATDN
+746 FLEKAIDN

-761 AHDYKQIKTNYH
+761 AHDYRQIKTNYH

-791 RCNGENLNALQSGL
+791 RCNEENLNALQSGL
-805 PSPSEHNALFIE
+805 PSPSEFNTLLIE
-817 LSKDSRTEFRPFSLQ
+817 LSKDSVTEFRPFSL
-832 D
+832 

>member
-1 MKPKSM
+1 
-7 KEKLRGT
+7 
-14 MMNIL
+14 
-19 RIKMIDAGN
+19 MIDAGN

-49 LRPSTLKIE
+49 LKPIVSRIE
-58 EYQKSIRQIQAQF
+58 DYQKSIRQIQAQF
-71 IDAPQFNETSAYPQF
+71 TDAPQFNEIGAYPKF

-92 QVRGKNGANME
+92 EIKGKNGANME
-103 FLLPK
+103 FCLPK
-108 VYPFPPKSL
+108 VYLFPPKSL
-117 YIEHEKDGQF
+117 YIEHEKDEQF
-127 LREMLMRLLSSV
+127 LRETLMRLLSSAS
-139 PLVQLEVILIDAL
+139 LVQLEVILVDAL
-152 SLGGIFNLARRLL
+152 SLEGIFNLARRLL
-165 NKDNDFIYQQR
+165 HKDNDFIYQRR

-206 RDFVHYNENEKD
+206 RDFAHYNEEKED
-218 PLPLKALFLSGVD
+218 RLPLKALFLSGVD
-231 ALSQNALY
+231 TLSKDALY

-263 NNQSAED
+263 NNKSAED
-270 LKRYAEFFK
+270 LKRYAEFFR
-279 DRTSFECLK
+279 DITSFERLK
-288 YLSVEV
+288 YLNVEV
-294 INDQGIK
+294 INDQGIQ

-316 KQKKEVKR
+316 EKKKAVKR

-329 QRDKEFWTKSSQHEV
+329 QKDEKFWTESSQFKV
-344 VVPVGWDINHKEVCF
+344 SVPVGWDINHKEVCF
-359 EIGEVQNHTL
+359 EIGKAQNHTL
-369 ICGRSGSGK
+369 ICDHSGSGK

-393 DPDEVQ
+393 APNEVQ

-412 AYTDPNILEHARLVS
+412 AYVADPTLEHARLVS
-427 VASSVGFGVSFLS
+427 VASSVSYGITFLK
-440 WLCDEIKKRSELFKQ
+440 WLCDEMQKRADRFKQ
-455 FNVKDLSDYRKH
+455 FKVKDLSDYRKH

-491 KEGVERSLNTL
+491 KESVERSLNTL

-548 ILDDDVACELVR
+548 ILDNDVACEIQK
-560 PEGIFNNNGGH
+560 PEAIFNNNGGH
-571 KKYHTKMSIPKAPDD
+571 QKYHTKMSIPKAPDD

-604 PIDRKIYNGETPL
+604 SIDRKIYNGETPL
-617 KMPNTLKA
+617 KMPNILKA
-625 NEMRLYLGKKVD
+625 NEMRLHLGKKVD
-637 YEQKDLIVEFEN
+637 YEQKDLIVEFES
-649 NELHLLVVSQDLNA
+649 NESHLLVVSQDLNA

-675 KSANKELVFYN
+675 KSANKELVFCN

-700 YGITPIENAL
+700 YGITPVENIL
-710 NALDATTNRPNSAL
+710 SVLDTAMNPNSAL

-736 DKVGAEKLRS
+736 DKIGVEKLKS
-746 FLEKATDN
+746 FLEKAIDN

-761 AHDYKQIKTNYH
+761 AHDFRQIKTNYH

-781 NHHFK
+781 SNHFK

-791 RCNGENLNALQSGL
+791 RCNEENLNAIKSDL
-805 PSPSEHNALFIE
+805 PSLKNELNVLFVE
-817 LSKDSRTEFRPFSLQ
+817 LSKDSVTEFRPFSL
-832 D
+832 

>member
-1 MKPKSM
+1 
-7 KEKLRGT
+7 
-14 MMNIL
+14 MNIL

-49 LRPSTLKIE
+49 LKPIVSRIE
-58 EYQKSIRQIQAQF
+58 DYQKSIRQVQAQF
-71 IDAPQFNETSAYPQF
+71 TDAPQFNETTTYPKF

-92 QVRGKNGANME
+92 EIKGKNGANMD
-103 FLLPK
+103 FCLPK

-127 LREMLMRLLSSV
+127 LREMLMRSLSSA
-139 PLVQLEVILIDAL
+139 PLVQLEIVLVDAL

-165 NKDNDFIYQQR
+165 DKDNDFIYQRR

-206 RDFVHYNENEKD
+206 RDFAHYNENAKD
-218 PLPLKALFLSGVD
+218 HLPLKALFLSGVD

-279 DRTSFECLK
+279 DRTSFERFK
-288 YLSVEV
+288 YLNVEV

-301 SQHMKDFADKIKAYY
+301 SQHMQDFADKIKAYY
-316 KQKKEVKR
+316 EKKKAVKR

-329 QRDKEFWTKSSQHEV
+329 QKDEKFWTKSSQHEV

-359 EIGEVQNHTL
+359 EIGEAQNHTL

-393 DPDEVQ
+393 APDEVQ

-412 AYTDPNILEHARLVS
+412 AYTDPILEHARLVS
-427 VASSVGFGVSFLS
+427 VASSVSYGITFLK
-440 WLCDEIKKRSELFKQ
+440 WLCDEMQKRAELFKQ
-455 FNVKDLSDYRKH
+455 FNVKDLNNYRKH
-467 EKMPRLIVVID
+467 DEMPRLIVVID
-478 EFQVLFSDNSTKG
+478 EFQVLFSDNKSTKAV
-491 KEGVERSLNTL
+491 EGHLNTL

-515 ATQTMRGG
+515 ATQTMRGTD
-523 EIDSSIKAQ
+523 INPSFKAQ

-538 LPMDADDSTK
+538 LPMDAEDSSSVLGDDA
-548 ILDDDVACELVR
+548 ACEIQK
-560 PEGIFNNNGGH
+560 PEGIFNNNGGNR
-571 KKYHTKMSIPKAPDD
+571 KYHTKMSIPKAPDD

-625 NEMRLYLGKKVD
+625 NEMRLHLGKKVD

-649 NELHLLVVSQDLNA
+649 NESHLLVVSQDLNA

-675 KSANKELVFYN
+675 KSANKELVFCN
-686 KEKRLIRSFDVQKE
+686 KEKRLIRSFDAQKE
-700 YGITPIENAL
+700 YGITPVENIL
-710 NALDATTNRPNSAL
+710 SVLDTAMNPSSTL

-736 DKVGAEKLRS
+736 DKVGAEKLKS
-746 FLEKATDN
+746 FLEKAIDN
-754 EQYCVIF
+754 EQYCIIF
-761 AHDYKQIKTNYH
+761 AHDYRQIKSNYH
-773 LDKLKELL
+773 FDKLKDLL
-781 NHHFK
+781 NNHFK

-791 RCNGENLNALQSGL
+791 RCNGENLNALQSDL
-805 PSPSEHNALFIE
+805 PSPSKFNTLLIE
-817 LSKDSRTEFRPFSLQ
+817 LSKDSVTEFRPFSL
-832 D
+832 

>member
-1 MKPKSM
+1 
-7 KEKLRGT
+7 
-14 MMNIL
+14 
-19 RIKMIDAGN
+19 
-28 LLKELDDALDK
+28 
-39 VVAKKEPESF
+39 
-49 LRPSTLKIE
+49 
-58 EYQKSIRQIQAQF
+58 
-71 IDAPQFNETSAYPQF
+71 
-86 LSCGLL
+86 
-92 QVRGKNGANME
+92 
-103 FLLPK
+103 
-108 VYPFPPKSL
+108 
-117 YIEHEKDGQF
+117 
-127 LREMLMRLLSSV
+127 
-139 PLVQLEVILIDAL
+139 
-152 SLGGIFNLARRLL
+152 
-165 NKDNDFIYQQR
+165 
-176 ILTESKE
+176 
-183 IEEALKHLY
+183 
-192 EYLKVN
+192 
-198 LQEKLAGF
+198 
-206 RDFVHYNENEKD
+206 
-218 PLPLKALFLSGVD
+218 
-231 ALSQNALY
+231 
-239 YLEKIM
+239 M

-270 LKRYAEFFK
+270 LKRYAECFK
-279 DRTSFECLK
+279 DRTSFERLK

-294 INDQGIK
+294 INDHGIQSK
-301 SQHMKDFADKIKAYY
+301 HMQDFADKIKAYY
-316 KQKKEVKR
+316 EKKKAVKR
-324 ELKDL
+324 ELKGL
-329 QRDKEFWTKSSQHEV
+329 QKDEKFWTESSQFKV
-344 VVPVGWDINHKEVCF
+344 SVPVGWDINHKEVCF
-359 EIGEVQNHTL
+359 EIGEAQNHTL
-369 ICGRSGSGK
+369 ICDHSGSGK

-393 DPDEVQ
+393 APNEVQ

-412 AYTDPNILEHARLVS
+412 AYTDPILEHARLVS
-427 VASSVGFGVSFLS
+427 VASSVGYGMSFLS
-440 WLCDEIKKRSELFKQ
+440 WLCKEMQKRAELFKQ

-478 EFQVLFSDNSTKG
+478 EFQVLFSDNKSTKAV
-491 KEGVERSLNTL
+491 EGHLNTL

-548 ILDDDVACELVR
+548 ILGDDADCELVR
-560 PEGIFNNNGGH
+560 PEGIFNNNGGNR
-571 KKYHTKMSIPKAPDD
+571 KYHTKMSIPKAPDD

-604 PIDRKIYNGETPL
+604 PIEHKIYNGETAL

-625 NEMRLYLGKKVD
+625 NEMRLHLGKKVD
-637 YEQKDLIVEFEN
+637 YEQKDLIMEFEN
-649 NELHLLVVSQDLNA
+649 NESHLLVVSQDLNA

-675 KSANKELVFYN
+675 KSANKELVFCN
-686 KEKRLIRSFDVQKE
+686 KEKRLIRSFDAQKE
-700 YGITPIENAL
+700 YGITPVENILSVLDTAMNL
-710 NALDATTNRPNSAL
+710 NSVL

-736 DKVGAEKLRS
+736 DKVGAEKLKS
-746 FLEKATDN
+746 FLEKAIDN

-761 AHDYKQIKTNYH
+761 AHDFRQIKTNYH
-773 LDKLKELL
+773 FDKLKELL
-781 NHHFK
+781 NNHFK

>member
-1 MKPKSM
+1 
-7 KEKLRGT
+7 
-14 MMNIL
+14 
-19 RIKMIDAGN
+19 MIDVNG

-49 LRPSTLKIE
+49 LKPIISPIE
-58 EYQKSIRQIQAQF
+58 DYQKSVRQIQAQF
-71 IDAPQFNETSAYPQF
+71 TDAPKFNEEGAYPQF

-127 LREMLMRLLSSV
+127 LREMLMRLLSSA

-165 NKDNDFIYQQR
+165 DKNNDFIYQQR

-206 RDFVHYNENEKD
+206 RDFAHYNENATD

-288 YLSVEV
+288 YLNVE
-294 INDQGIK
+294 IISDQGIK
-301 SQHMKDFADKIKAYY
+301 SQHMQDFADKIKAYY

-344 VVPVGWDINHKEVCF
+344 SVPVGWDINHKEVCF
-359 EIGEVQNHTL
+359 KIGNEQNHTL
-369 ICGRSGSGK
+369 ICDHSGSGK

-393 DPDEVQ
+393 VPNEVQ

-412 AYTDPNILEHARLVS
+412 AYTEPNILEHARLVS
-427 VASSVGFGVSFLS
+427 VASSVGYGMSFLS
-440 WLCDEIKKRSELFKQ
+440 WLCKEMQKRAELFKQ
-455 FNVKDLSDYRKH
+455 FKVKDLSDYRKH

-478 EFQVLFSDNSTKG
+478 EFQVLFSDKSTQG
-491 KEGVERSLNTL
+491 KESVEQSLNTL

-515 ATQTMRGG
+515 ATQTMRGTD
-523 EIDSSIKAQ
+523 INRSLMAQ

-538 LPMDADDSTK
+538 LPMDAEDSNSILSDDA
-548 ILDDDVACELVR
+548 ACELT
-560 PEGIFNNNGGH
+560 PPTEGIFNNNGGH
-571 KKYHTKMSIPKAPDD
+571 QKYHTKMSIPKAPDD

-604 PIDRKIYNGETPL
+604 PIDRKIYNGEKPL
-617 KMPNTLKA
+617 EMPNTLKA
-625 NEMRLYLGKKVD
+625 NEMRLHLGKEAD
-637 YEQKDLIVEFEN
+637 YEQKDLMVGFES
-649 NELHLLVVSQDLNA
+649 NESHLLVVSQDLSA

-675 KSANKELVFYN
+675 KSTNKELVFCN
-686 KEKRLIRSFDVQKE
+686 KEKRLIRSFDAQKE
-700 YGITPIENAL
+700 YGITPVENIL
-710 NALDATTNRPNSAL
+710 SVLDTAMNPNSVL

-736 DKVGAEKLRS
+736 DKVGAEKLKS

-761 AHDYKQIKTNYH
+761 VHDYRQIKTNYH

-791 RCNGENLNALQSGL
+791 RCNEENLNALQSGL
-805 PSPSEHNALFIE
+805 PSPSELNALFIE
-817 LSKDSRTEFRPFSLQ
+817 LSKDSVTEFRPFSL
-832 D
+832 

>member
-1 MKPKSM
+1 M

-49 LRPSTLKIE
+49 LKPIVSPIE
-58 EYQKSIRQIQAQF
+58 DYQKSVRQIQAQF
-71 IDAPQFNETSAYPQF
+71 IDAPEFNETTTYPKF

-92 QVRGKNGANME
+92 EIKGKNDANME

-127 LREMLMRLLSSV
+127 LREMLMRLLSST
-139 PLVQLEVILIDAL
+139 PLVQLEVILVDAL

-165 NKDNDFIYQQR
+165 DKDNDFIYQQR

-198 LQEKLAGF
+198 LQEKLAGYK
-206 RDFVHYNENEKD
+206 DFVHYNEEKED

-263 NNQSAED
+263 NNKSAED
-270 LKRYAEFFK
+270 LKKHAEFFK
-279 DRTSFECLK
+279 DRTSFERLK
-288 YLSVEV
+288 YLNVEV

-301 SQHMKDFADKIKAYY
+301 SQRMQDFADKIKAYY

-329 QRDKEFWTKSSQHEV
+329 QRDKEFWTKSSQYEV
-344 VVPVGWDINHKEVCF
+344 SVPVGWDINHKEVCF
-359 EIGEVQNHTL
+359 KIGNEQNHTL
-369 ICGRSGSGK
+369 ICDHSGSGK

-393 DPDEVQ
+393 APDEVQ

-412 AYTDPNILEHARLVS
+412 AYVADPALEHARLVS
-427 VASSVGFGVSFLS
+427 VASSVGYGMSFLN
-440 WLCDEIKKRSELFKQ
+440 WLCKEMQKRAELFKQ

-467 EKMPRLIVVID
+467 GEMPRLIVVID
-478 EFQVLFSDNSTKG
+478 EFQMLFSDSTT
-491 KEGVERSLNTL
+491 KEKESVEQSLNTL
-502 LKKGRSYGVHLVL
+502 LKKGRSYGVHLIL
-515 ATQTMRGG
+515 ATQTMRGTD
-523 EIDSSIKAQ
+523 INRSIMAQ

-538 LPMDADDSTK
+538 LPMDAEDSNNILNNDDA
-548 ILDDDVACELVR
+548 ACELVR
-560 PEGIFNNNGGH
+560 PEGIFNNNGEH
-571 KKYHTKMSIPKAPDD
+571 QKYHTKMSIPKAPDD
-586 FKSFLTKI
+586 FKPFIKKI
-594 HAEFNQRNLA
+594 HRDFNQRNLTS
-604 PIDRKIYNGETPL
+604 IEHKIYNGEKPL
-617 KMPNTLKA
+617 EMPNTLKA
-625 NEMRLYLGKKVD
+625 NEMRLHLGKEAD

-649 NELHLLVVSQDLNA
+649 NESHLLVVSQDLSA
-663 RIALMKLLFQNI
+663 RIALMKLFAQNF
-675 KSANKELVFYN
+675 KTANKELLFYN
-686 KEKRLIRSFDVQKE
+686 AEKRLVRELDELKKHH
-700 YGITPIENAL
+700 ITPMQGPL
-710 NALDATTNRPNSAL
+710 GSVLDTAMNPNSVL
-724 VIDNLN
+724 IVDNLN

-736 DKVGAEKLRS
+736 DKIGVEKLRS
-746 FLEKATDN
+746 FLEKAIDN

-761 AHDYKQIKTNYH
+761 VHDFKQIQANY
-773 LDKLKELL
+773 DSVKLKELL
-781 NHHFK
+781 NNHFK

-791 RCNGENLNALQSGL
+791 RCNGENLNALKSDL
-805 PSPSEHNALFIE
+805 PSPSRLNALFVE
-817 LSKDSRTEFRPFSLQ
+817 LSKDSYTEFRPFSL
-832 D
+832 

>member
-1 MKPKSM
+1 
-7 KEKLRGT
+7 
-14 MMNIL
+14 MNIL

-39 VVAKKEPESF
+39 VVTKKEPESF
-49 LRPSTLKIE
+49 LKPSTLKIE
-58 EYQKSIRQIQAQF
+58 EYQKNIRQIQAQF
-71 IDAPQFNETSAYPQF
+71 IDAPQFNETTTYPKF

-92 QVRGKNGANME
+92 HVRGKNGANME

-127 LREMLMRLLSSV
+127 LREMLMRLLSSA

-165 NKDNDFIYQQR
+165 DKNNDFIYQQR

-198 LQEKLAGF
+198 LQEKLAGY
-206 RDFVHYNENEKD
+206 RDFAHYNEDATD

-256 VNLESEK
+256 VNFESEK
-263 NNQSAED
+263 NNKSAED
-270 LKRYAEFFK
+270 LKKHAEFFK
-279 DRTSFECLK
+279 DTTSFERLK
-288 YLSVEV
+288 YLNVEV
-294 INDQGIK
+294 INDHGIK

-329 QRDKEFWTKSSQHEV
+329 QRDKEFWTKSSQHEL
-344 VVPVGWDINHKEVCF
+344 VVPVGWDINYKEVCF
-359 EIGEVQNHTL
+359 EIGNEQNHTL
-369 ICGRSGSGK
+369 ICDHSGSGK

-393 DPDEVQ
+393 APNEVQ

-412 AYTDPNILEHARLVS
+412 AYTDPILEHARLVS
-427 VASSVGFGVSFLS
+427 VASSVGFSVSFLR

-455 FNVKDLSDYRKH
+455 FKVKDLSDYRKH
-467 EKMPRLIVVID
+467 GEMPRLIVVID
-478 EFQVLFSDNSTKG
+478 EFQVLFSDNKSTKA
-491 KEGVERSLNTL
+491 VERHLNTL

-548 ILDDDVACELVR
+548 ILDNDVACEIQK
-560 PEGIFNNNGGH
+560 PEAIFNNNGGH
-571 KKYHTKMSIPKAPDD
+571 QKFHTKMSIPKAPND

-604 PIDRKIYNGETPL
+604 PIERKIYNGETAL
-617 KMPNTLKA
+617 KMPNILKA
-625 NEMRLYLGKKVD
+625 NEMCLHLGKKVD
-637 YEQKDLIVEFEN
+637 YEQKDLIVEFES
-649 NELHLLVVSQDLNA
+649 NESHLLVVSQDLNA

-675 KSANKELVFYN
+675 KSANKELVFCN
-686 KEKRLIRSFDVQKE
+686 KEKHLIRSFDAPKE
-700 YGITPIENAL
+700 CGITPVENIL
-710 NALDATTNRPNSAL
+710 SVLDTAMNPNSVL

-736 DKVGAEKLRS
+736 DKVGAEKLKS

-761 AHDYKQIKTNYH
+761 AHDFRQIKTNYH
-773 LDKLKELL
+773 FDKLKEWL

-791 RCNGENLNALQSGL
+791 KCNGENLNAIKSDL
-805 PSPSEHNALFIE
+805 PSPSKPNALLIE
-817 LSKDSRTEFRPFSLQ
+817 LSKDSHTEFRPFSL
-832 D
+832 